1 MGQTVSKLASC
12 DPINPLKQISNE
24 QQQSNS
30 DFEQKAKSS
39 VRLRY
44 AIEA

>member
-12 DPINPLKQISNE
+12 DPITSLKQINNE
-24 QQQSNS
+24 QQQSN

>member
-12 DPINPLKQISNE
+12 DPITSSQKLINNEKSNI
-24 QQQSNS
+24 S